1 MDGAVVLGNASDG
14 RLASKY
20 VQTTSATVGGITYGG
35 FAGSGAL
42 TDGSVVSV
50 GAPNAERQIKNV
62 AAGQISAT
70 STDAIN
76 GSQLNA
82 TNVALGNVA
91 AGTVAALG
99 GNAAVNP
106 DGTLVAPSY
115 TVTTN
120 PSTGDST
127 TVSNVGAALTGLN
140 EAVNQPLTF
149 VGDAGDAVER
159 QLGSTL
165 NVVGGVTD
173 PTKLSDNNIGV
184 VADGADTLTVKL
196 AKDIDLTPDGSV
208 TVGGTVV
215 DATGI
220 TIAGSTADPTTN
232 VSLTQ
237 DGLNN
242 GGNQIVNVASG
253 VTDAA
258 GNPVTDLADAVQTN
272 AVNVGDLRN
281 VNDGLTTAGLNFTAN
296 DAAAGDV
303 HRDLGQTLGILG
315 EASTAGTYSGA
326 NVKTVTDPASG
337 AINVQ
342 IADAPVFTGTVTSN
356 TGFVVTD
363 GPSMT
368 TSGINANNTVI
379 TNVAPGVAGTDAV
392 NMNQLTASKST
403 VTGDQG
409 VSVTPTT
416 NTDGS
421 TTYTVAAKTDG
432 VTTTVNADGNIAAIT
447 SEVTAAADGSV
458 TTPAAPDA
466 LATAGDVANAINN
479 SGFTLT
485 AQGDAATG
493 SVVNPGETVDLNNTD
508 GNIVVSKVAGTNDV
522 TFDLAPNL
530 TIGDD
535 TTPGTLIVKG
545 ENGADGVAINGKDG
559 TIGLN
564 GANGMSIIGMTG
576 ANGAPGV
583 DGVTT
588 TRIEYTPAG
597 STTPETVATLKDG
610 LVFGG
615 DTGADVTR
623 PLNTKLDIV
632 GGADTA
638 LLSDNNIGVVAD
650 GADTLTVKLAKELAG
665 LTSAQ
670 FTDGA
675 GNTTSI
681 AGNSVVLG
689 NGTQTTT
696 LSTVAGTTTDA
707 AGNSTPALSVGGS
720 QIADVSSGL
729 GDTKLADA
737 TGATL
742 TNAVNVGDLQTSIAD
757 VTNAGNGGGFGLKDE
772 NGVPLMQDLGTAVAV
787 QGDGN
792 ITTSVVTNTDGSKAL
807 EVALSNDLTVGGP
820 GANGAPGKDGAI
832 GVRGAD
838 GSTGVAI
845 NGKDGTIGLDGKDGS
860 AVIGINGTNG
870 APGVDGTSVTRIEYT
885 PAGSTTP
892 ETVATL
898 KDGLVFGGDTGAD
911 VTRPLNTKLDIVGG
925 ADTALLSDNNIG
937 VVADGADTLTVK
949 LAKEL
954 AGLTSAQFTDGAG
967 NTTSI
972 AGNSVVL
979 GNGTQTTT
987 LSTVAGTTTDA
998 AGNSTPALS
1007 VGGSQIADVSS
1018 GLGDTKLADATG
1030 ATLTNAVNVG
1040 DLQTSIADVT
1050 NAGNGGGFGLKDENG
1065 VPLMQDLG
1073 TAVAVQGDGNIT
1085 TSVVTNTDGSK
1096 ALEVALSNDLT
1107 VGGPGANGAPGKDG
1121 AIGVRGADG
1130 STGVAI
1136 NGKDGTIGLDGKDGS
1151 AVIGINGTNGAPG
1164 VDGTSVTRIEYTP
1177 AGSTTPETV
1186 ATLKDGLVFGG
1197 DTGADVTRPLNTKL
1211 DIVGGAD
1218 TALLSDNNIGVVAD
1232 GADTLTV
1239 KLAKELAGLTSAQ
1252 FTDGAGNTTSIAGNS
1267 VVLGNGTQT
1276 TTLSTVAGTTTDA
1289 AGNSTPALSVGG
1301 SQIADVSSGL
1311 GDTKLADAT
1320 GATLTNAV
1328 NVGDLQTSIADV
1340 TNAGNG
1346 GGFGLKDENGVPLMQ
1361 DLGTAVAVQGDGN
1374 ITTSVVTNTDGSK
1387 ALEVA
1392 LSNDLTVGGP
1402 GANGA
1407 PGKDGAIGVRGADG
1421 STGVAINGKD
1431 GTIGLDGKDG
1441 SAVIGINGTN
1451 GAPGVDGTSVTR
1463 IEYTPAGSTTPETVA
1478 TLKDGLVFGGDTGA
1492 DVTRPLNTK
1501 LDIVGGADPAKL
1513 SDGNIGVV
1521 ADGASSLTV
1530 KLAQDLNLTPDGSV
1544 KMGDTI
1550 VDGSGITIANGNPAA
1565 APVSLTKDGLDNGGN
1580 QIVNVA
1586 SGLTDAT
1593 GNPVDLADA
1602 VGTHGVNVDDLR
1614 TAIDGAV
1621 GGLGG
1626 FGLTDDAG
1634 TAVTKPLGNTIQ
1646 VKGDGNI
1653 TTAVVDTANGKA
1665 LEVGLAADINIGGPG
1680 ADGLPGK
1687 DGTLGVNGADG
1698 KSGVALNGK
1707 DGTIGLTGP
1716 AGANGAPGAS
1726 ATIGVAKGEPGLNG
1740 TDGVTRLVYT
1750 PAGSTTPE
1758 EVATMNDGLNF
1769 AGNSGPVVSK
1779 KLNETLTVKGGL
1791 ANTADASSSNIRV
1804 DSEGGALVVKLADSP
1819 TFAGTVSAKEF
1830 TAGNTTVNN
1839 GGVTINNADPTKTV
1853 SLSDTGL
1860 NNGGNTITNVAPGK
1874 NGTDAVNVNQLFQ
1887 SHQSLS
1893 NRIDEVDKN
1902 ASAGSASAM
1911 AAAGLPQ
1918 AYLPG
1923 KSMAAM
1929 AGATYRG
1936 ESALAVG
1943 VSTITDN
1950 GKWVIKGTVNTNTQG
1965 HMGATIGAGYQW

>member
-1164 VDGTSVTRIEYTP
+1164 VDGTSVTRIEYTDP
-1177 AGSTTPETV
+1177 TGTTQTV
-1186 ATLKDGLVFGG
+1186 ATLNDGLNFAGNTGDVIAKKLSETLTIKGG
-1197 DTGADVTRPLNTKL
+1197 LAATAAASDANLRVDS
-1211 DIVGGAD
+1211 VGGA
-1218 TALLSDNNIGVVAD
+1218 LVVKMAKD
-1232 GADTLTV
+1232 LTDLNSATFTNPTTGGTTV
-1239 KLAKELAGLTSAQ
+1239 VNGDGLTIAGGPSV
-1252 FTDGAGNTTSIAGNS
+1252 TVDGIDAGNQQITS
-1267 VVLGNGTQT
+1267 
-1276 TTLSTVAGTTTDA
+1276 VASGLTDA
-1289 AGNSTPALSVGG
+1289 AGNPIDLKDA
-1301 SQIADVSSGL
+1301 A
-1311 GDTKLADAT
+1311 GD
-1320 GATLTNAV
+1320 TLTNAA
-1328 NVGDLQTSIADV
+1328 NIGDLQTAVSSV
-1340 TNAGNG
+1340 TNAEFG
-1346 GGFGLKDENGVPLMQ
+1346 GGFGLMDENGVPLMQ
-1361 DLGTAVAVQGDGN
+1361 NLGTAVKVQGDGN
-1374 ITTSVVTNTDGSK
+1374 ITTSVVTNANGSK